1 MLYLLL
7 GTFKGKSQDSISIRI
22 KRCSRIILPFQN
34 LINVKIKYSNTS
46 DSINYLL
53 YGVDIIETKKDTSQ
67 NYKDQRQGLSCAFT
81 NRKGEFIYGF
91 RQWISYYRLSKLESV
106 SKKNRKFS
114 KKQYKNREKDPL
126 VLMPKQSIYRK
137 YKINLK
143 SEGIE
148 LGMNKLQIL
157 LICIN
162 QKKTKSQ
169 LEADEKQFNAITYSG
184 ICKTQINK
192 FLFLNFASEYLQNI
206 K

>member
-53 YGVDIIETKKDTSQ
+53 YGVDIIETKKDTSK

-91 RQWISYYRLSKLESV
+91 R
-106 SKKNRKFS
+106 
-114 KKQYKNREKDPL
+114 
-126 VLMPKQSIYRK
+126 
-137 YKINLK
+137 
-143 SEGIE
+143 
-148 LGMNKLQIL
+148 
-157 LICIN
+157 
-162 QKKTKSQ
+162 
-169 LEADEKQFNAITYSG
+169 
-184 ICKTQINK
+184 
-192 FLFLNFASEYLQNI
+192 
-206 K
+206 